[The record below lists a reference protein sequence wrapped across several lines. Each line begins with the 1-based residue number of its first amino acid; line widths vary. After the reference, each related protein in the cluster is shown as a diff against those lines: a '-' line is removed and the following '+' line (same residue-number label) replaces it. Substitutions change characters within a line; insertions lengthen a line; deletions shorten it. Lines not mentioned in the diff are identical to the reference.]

1 MKAFESVRIGRMLL
15 KNRLVCPPMV
25 RNYGTERGFVTQR
38 SIDHYQTIARGGVGL
53 VIVEA
58 TCVDAPKGKGWDFGL
73 VFDDD
78 VFIEGFEKLA
88 DAIHLH
94 GSKVAVQLHH
104 AGSGTDVRTTH
115 MHQFGPTEAA
125 SAGRSLVQ
133 ELTLEG
139 IAELVRKFAR
149 AAVRAKKAGLDGVE
163 IHMAHKYLIA
173 QFLSSATNMRQDL
186 YGGSLEKRARFAL
199 EVLKAV
205 RESVGTEFPVW
216 CRINGQELGIENGI
230 TVEEAQ
236 ALAVMLEKAGADALH
251 VSASGAGKY
260 LGYNGGVMYD
270 PPGNLLPLA
279 TAIKQAVDIPVIAVG
294 KLNFQLAEAALRDG
308 KADLIAL
315 GRSLLAD
322 PDLPMKA
329 QQGRFEDIRPCIW
342 CRTCGDVF
350 LYKKRSGIRCQV
362 NAALGYEGEYPITQ
376 AVRRKRI
383 LVIGGGPSG
392 MEAARVA
399 ALRGHKVTLYEKHER
414 LGGNLVL
421 AALAPHKEPIRLFA
435 EYLER
440 QVRKLGVEVVSGT
453 EVTAEVVASL
463 RPDAVVMATGSNPLS
478 PGIKGIDLHNVFSAL
493 DVLRG
498 NVGIGK
504 RVVIIGG
511 GMVGSEVAD
520 FLSERGHQVT
530 VVEMLD
536 QIAGNIGV
544 RMRARLLDRLEEK
557 GVVLMTS
564 TRCLEIN
571 GRAVLV
577 LDSRM
582 ERQELNCDTIV
593 VAAGAAPNRDL
604 WQAIMKLVPEPYL
617 IGDCLEPH
625 QILEAVSDGFR
636 IGSIV

>member
-1 MKAFESVRIGRMLL
+1 M
-15 KNRLVCPPMV
+15 
-25 RNYGTERGFVTQR
+25 
-38 SIDHYQTIARGGVGL
+38 
-53 VIVEA
+53 
-58 TCVDAPKGKGWDFGL
+58 
-73 VFDDD
+73 
-78 VFIEGFEKLA
+78 
-88 DAIHLH
+88 
-94 GSKVAVQLHH
+94 
-104 AGSGTDVRTTH
+104 
-115 MHQFGPTEAA
+115 
-125 SAGRSLVQ
+125 
-133 ELTLEG
+133 
-139 IAELVRKFAR
+139 
-149 AAVRAKKAGLDGVE
+149 
-163 IHMAHKYLIA
+163 
-173 QFLSSATNMRQDL
+173 
-186 YGGSLEKRARFAL
+186 
-199 EVLKAV
+199 
-205 RESVGTEFPVW
+205 
-216 CRINGQELGIENGI
+216 
-230 TVEEAQ
+230 
-236 ALAVMLEKAGADALH
+236 
-251 VSASGAGKY
+251 
-260 LGYNGGVMYD
+260 
-270 PPGNLLPLA
+270 
-279 TAIKQAVDIPVIAVG
+279 IAVG

-308 KADLIAL
+308 KADLVAL

-362 NAALGYEGEYPITQ
+362 NAALGYEGEYPITE

-421 AALAPHKEPIRLFA
+421 AALAPHKDPIRLFA
-435 EYLER
+435 EYLEM
-440 QVRKLGVEVVSGT
+440 QVRKLGVEVVTGT

-463 RPDAVVMATGSNPLS
+463 RPDAVVMATGSNPLT
-478 PGIKGIDLHNVFSAL
+478 PGIKGIDLQNVFSAL

-498 NVGIGK
+498 KVGIGK

-536 QIAGNIGV
+536 QIAGNIGI

-564 TRCLEIN
+564 TRCLEID
-571 GRAVLV
+571 GREVLV

-582 ERQELNCDTIV
+582 ER
-593 VAAGAAPNRDL
+593 
-604 WQAIMKLVPEPYL
+604 
-617 IGDCLEPH
+617 H
-625 QILEAVSDGFR
+625 EAR
-636 IGSIV
+636 IATQSLLLQVQPRTGNSGKRY

>member
-1 MKAFESVRIGRMLL
+1 L

-38 SIDHYQTIARGGVGL
+38 SIDHYQTIAKGGVGL
-53 VIVEA
+53 IIVEA
-58 TCVDAPKGKGWDFGL
+58 TCVDAPRGRGWDYGL
-73 VFDDD
+73 VLDDD
-78 VFIEGFEKLA
+78 AFIEGFAKLA
-88 DAIHLH
+88 DAIHPH

-104 AGSGTDVRTTH
+104 AGSGTDIRTTH
-115 MHQFGPTEAA
+115 MPQFGPTGGP
-125 SAGRSLVQ
+125 SFVQ

-139 IAELVRKFAR
+139 IAEVVRKFAK
-149 AAVRAKKAGLDGVE
+149 AAGRAKKAGLDGVE

-173 QFLSSATNMRQDL
+173 QFLSSATNRRQDF
-186 YGGSLEKRARFAL
+186 YGGSPENRAKFAL

-205 RESVGTEFPVW
+205 RESVGRDFPVW

-236 ALAVMLEKAGADALH
+236 ALAVRLEKAGADALH

-260 LGYNGGVMYD
+260 LGYNGGVMCD
-270 PPGNLLPLA
+270 PPGNLVPLA
-279 TAIKQAVDIPVIAVG
+279 ASIKQVVHIPVIAVG
-294 KLNFQLAEAALRDG
+294 KLNLQLAEEVLRDG
-308 KADLIAL
+308 KADLVAL

-322 PDLPMKA
+322 PDLPIKA
-329 QQGRFEDIRPCIW
+329 QQGRYEDIRPCIW

-362 NAALGYEGEYPITQ
+362 NAALGYEGEYPVTE
-376 AVRRKRI
+376 AVRRKKV

-399 ALRGHKVTLYEKHER
+399 ALRGHKVTLYEKNER

-421 AALAPHKEPIRLFA
+421 AAFAPHKDPIRLFA
-435 EYLER
+435 EYLEN
-440 QVRKLGVEVVSGT
+440 QVRKLGVEVVTGR
-453 EVTAEVVASL
+453 EVTIEVVASL
-463 RPDAVVMATGSNPLS
+463 RPDAAVMATGSTPLT
-478 PGIKGIDLHNVFSAL
+478 PGIKGIDSQNVFSAL

-498 NVGIGK
+498 KIGVGK

-530 VVEMLD
+530 VVELLD
-536 QIAGNIGV
+536 QIAGDIGI

-564 TRCLEIN
+564 TRCLEIS
-571 GRAVLV
+571 GREVLV

-582 ERQELNCDTIV
+582 ERLRLDCDTIV

-604 WQAIMKLVPEPYL
+604 WQAILELVPEAYL

-625 QILEAVSDGFR
+625 QILEAVADGFR
-636 IGSIV
+636 IGSTV